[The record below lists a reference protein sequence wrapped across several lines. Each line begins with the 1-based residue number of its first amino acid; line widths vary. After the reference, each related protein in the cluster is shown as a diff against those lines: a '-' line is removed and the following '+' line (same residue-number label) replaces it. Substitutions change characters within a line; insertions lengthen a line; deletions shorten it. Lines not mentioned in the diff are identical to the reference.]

1 MIFVPKPKK
10 LLFKIEK
17 RKHEDRAEEARR
29 ENERNMVQSALGD
42 KKAKMGVSF
51 LYDMPNNI
59 MPKGNLFITFSGLKI
74 LTEHIEMKNSLDFKL
89 YFESICSIRIR
100 TKTQDITNKK
110 LQISMRP
117 RIRVICRV

>member
-1 MIFVPKPKK
+1 
-10 LLFKIEK
+10 
-17 RKHEDRAEEARR
+17 
-29 ENERNMVQSALGD
+29 MVQSALGD

-100 TKTQDITNKK
+100 TKTQDITNKNFRY
-110 LQISMRP
+110 QCARESG
-117 RIRVICRV
+117 